1 MPFLQ
6 PIIHLAQEPSVSVIK
21 SLHDIIQPHTYLRS
35 VHGTIEVSI
44 YIAALVGFG
53 QEVMKV
59 KQGNRIVF
67 DTKMLIRIEV
77 TANTVNLA
85 VSNQQSWNLL
95 LPSR

>member
-21 SLHDIIQPHTYLRS
+21 SLHDVVQPHTYLRS

-44 YIAALVGFG
+44 SIAALVGFG

-59 KQGNRIVF
+59 EKGNRIAF
-67 DTKMLIRIEV
+67 DTKMLTAVEV
-77 TANTVNLA
+77 TADTVNLT